1 MLTGASP
8 GHSLTLGEGGEYSH
22 TLGTSTTFILATKQ
36 AGIAETGINGEN
48 MNLKKEIRDA

>member
-22 TLGTSTTFILATKQ
+22 TLGTSTTFILATTQ

>member
-36 AGIAETGINGEN
+36 AGIAGAGFKSEN
-48 MNLKKEIRDA
+48 MNLNKEILDA